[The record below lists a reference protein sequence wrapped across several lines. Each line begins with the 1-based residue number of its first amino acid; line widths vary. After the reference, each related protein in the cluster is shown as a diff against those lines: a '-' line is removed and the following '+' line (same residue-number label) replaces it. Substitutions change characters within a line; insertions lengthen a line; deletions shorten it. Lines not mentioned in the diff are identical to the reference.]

1 MNSERVLT
9 FDASF
14 RWVNS
19 FLAFQRTFPA
29 KQERVLITAA
39 ILPYDAL

>member
-1 MNSERVLT
+1 MSSELVLT
-9 FDASF
+9 FNASF

-19 FLAFQRTFPA
+19 FSAFQRTFPA

-39 ILPYDAL
+39 ILPYHAL